1 MMHTDK
7 IRPARNGKRIGG
19 KRTAQAL
26 HLVVT
31 RLPRDHALTGK
42 RCQQRMVFGLDR
54 CERTQQCKIILVTF
68 SKAEAVIQT
77 DPCGG
82 DPLLSYKRGSILK
95 KGAYIGAHPVRV
107 FGSYVCIRAARVH

>member
-68 SKAEAVIQT
+68 SKAEARIQT
-77 DPCGG
+77 DTLCG
-82 DPLLSYKRGSILK
+82 DPLLSYNRGSILK
-95 KGAYIGAHPVRV
+95 KGASICAPPFRV
-107 FGSYVCIRAARVH
+107 FGIYVGIRPARVH